1 MASCPKCLASIDI
14 PSQFFGGLFT
24 CPKCQ
29 GVYFLGFDGTPE
41 QTAPHEPPPQRFEP
55 PVESPVSE
63 PTPYQQQESVQY
75 EVQAEVGDQN
85 FQHQVNDQPQNQF
98 EISSEPREVPNYD
111 QPLQQEPVMNL
122 DVVVRYANTDA
133 TSSPLSFKV
142 CIQGLD
148 LVQNINELKEVLS
161 DSKLQIKFEDL
172 RKSIQNGQLIIDKI
186 QPAKAAILAQRLRAL
201 DLKMIWEQKIYD

>member
-41 QTAPHEPPPQRFEP
+41 QSAPHEPPPQRTEA
-55 PVESPVSE
+55 PVDMPVSE
-63 PTPYQQQESVQY
+63 PSYQPQTPAQY
-75 EVQAEVGDQN
+75 EPLSQTFDVHLEQQP
-85 FQHQVNDQPQNQF
+85 NDQPQNQY
-98 EISSEPREVPNYD
+98 ENYNEPQDTPNYD
-111 QPLQQEPVMNL
+111 QPVQQNPVMGL
-122 DVVVRYANTDA
+122 DDVVRYANTDA

-172 RKSIQNGQLIIDKI
+172 RKSIQNGQLTIDKI

>member
-41 QTAPHEPPPQRFEP
+41 QSAPHEPPPQRFESL
-55 PVESPVSE
+55 VDSPISE
-63 PTPYQQQESVQY
+63 PTTY
-75 EVQAEVGDQN
+75 
-85 FQHQVNDQPQNQF
+85 QPQNQF
-98 EISSEPREVPNYD
+98 ESHTEPQEVPNYD
-111 QPLQQEPVMNL
+111 QPIQQDPVMNL
-122 DVVVRYANTDA
+122 DDVVRYANTDA

-148 LVQNINELKEVLS
+148 LVQNLNELKDVLS

>member
-41 QTAPHEPPPQRFEP
+41 QSAPHQPAQYEAQ
-55 PVESPVSE
+55 SE
-63 PTPYQQQESVQY
+63 P
-75 EVQAEVGDQN
+75 GDQN
-85 FQHQVNDQPQNQF
+85 LEQPPSDQPQNQI
-98 EISSEPREVPNYD
+98 ENYSQPQEVPNYD
-111 QPLQQEPVMNL
+111 QPIQQNPVMNL
-122 DVVVRYANTDA
+122 DDVVRYANTDTDA
-133 TSSPLSFKV
+133 ASSPSPLSFKV

-161 DSKLQIKFEDL
+161 DIKLQIKFEDL
-172 RKSIQNGQLIIDKI
+172 RKKIRNGQLIIDKI

>member
-41 QTAPHEPPPQRFEP
+41 QSAPHEPPPERHEP
-55 PVESPVSE
+55 PIDSIVAE
-63 PTPYQQQESVQY
+63 PAYQQQPTHY
-75 EVQAEVGDQN
+75 ENPPEAIEQN
-85 FQHQVNDQPQNQF
+85 LEPQSADQPQNQY
-98 EISSEPREVPNYD
+98 ENYSEPQEIPNYD
-111 QPLQQEPVMNL
+111 QPIQQNPVMGL
-122 DVVVRYANTDA
+122 DDVVRYANTDA

-201 DLKMIWEQKIYD
+201 DLKMIWEQRIYD

>member
-14 PSQFFGGLFT
+14 PVQFFGGLFT

-41 QTAPHEPPPQRFEP
+41 QSTPHEPPQQFEAP
-55 PVESPVSE
+55 AESPTGE
-63 PTPYQQQESVQY
+63 PAYRPQQPTQY
-75 EVQAEVGDQN
+75 ESQSEAIGQN
-85 FQHQVNDQPQNQF
+85 LEQQTSDQPQNQF
-98 EISSEPREVPNYD
+98 DSYSEPQEIPNYD
-111 QPLQQEPVMNL
+111 QPVQQNPVMGL
-122 DVVVRYANTDA
+122 DDVVRYANADA

-148 LVQNINELKEVLS
+148 LVQNINELKEVLA
-161 DSKLQIKFEDL
+161 DTKLQIKFEDL
-172 RKSIQNGQLIIDKI
+172 RKNILNGQLIIDKI

>member
-1 MASCPKCLASIDI
+1 LASCPKCLASIDL
-14 PSQFFGGLFT
+14 PSQFFGALFT

-41 QTAPHEPPPQRFEP
+41 QSAPHQPTQYEAQ
-55 PVESPVSE
+55 SE
-63 PTPYQQQESVQY
+63 P
-75 EVQAEVGDQN
+75 GDQN
-85 FQHQVNDQPQNQF
+85 LEQPLNDQPQSQIENYSQ
-98 EISSEPREVPNYD
+98 RQEVPNYD
-111 QPLQQEPVMNL
+111 QPTQQDPVMNL
-122 DVVVRYANTDA
+122 DDVVRYANTDA
-133 TSSPLSFKV
+133 ASSPLSFKV

-172 RKSIQNGQLIIDKI
+172 RKKIRNGQLIIDKI

-201 DLKMIWEQKIYD
+201 DFKMIWEQKIYD

>member
-1 MASCPKCLASIDI
+1 MASCPKCLANIDI

-41 QTAPHEPPPQRFEP
+41 QSAPHEASQRIETP
-55 PVESPVSE
+55 IAESI
-63 PTPYQQQESVQY
+63 YQQQEPIQYDVQTENDVQHSEQQSVI
-75 EVQAEVGDQN
+75 
-85 FQHQVNDQPQNQF
+85 QPQGQ
-98 EISSEPREVPNYD
+98 IDIYSELQEVPNYD
-111 QPLQQEPVMNL
+111 QPIPQNPVMNL
-122 DVVVRYANTDA
+122 DDVVRYANTDA

-142 CIQGLD
+142 SIQGLD

-172 RKSIQNGQLIIDKI
+172 RKNILNGQLVIDKI

-201 DLKMIWEQKIYD
+201 DLKMIWEQKVYD

>member
-1 MASCPKCLASIDI
+1 LASCPKCLASIEI

-41 QTAPHEPPPQRFEP
+41 QSAPHEPSNDDSQAQSNDFQT
-55 PVESPVSE
+55 SE
-63 PTPYQQQESVQY
+63 
-75 EVQAEVGDQN
+75 
-85 FQHQVNDQPQNQF
+85 QPQNQF
-98 EISSEPREVPNYD
+98 VVQVPDSEPQEIPNYD
-111 QPLQQEPVMNL
+111 QPISQSPVTNL
-122 DVVVRYANTDA
+122 DDVMRYANTD
-133 TSSPLSFKV
+133 TTPSPLSFKV

-148 LVQNINELKEVLS
+148 LVQNLNELKEVLS
-161 DSKLQIKFEDL
+161 DAKLQIKFEDL
-172 RKSIQNGQLIIDKI
+172 RRNIQNGQLIIDKL